1 MSNTKVQNQKVV
13 RLNDKA
19 YMINAFKGLTGW
31 SYLPRLTKYV
41 FPFIGFMINDGKGD
55 EEVVEQLVNLLTGE
69 NAKEVEQLI
78 IDMVSDIQ
86 VDNSR
91 IDFDNEFAQNYD
103 SLILLFVEVIKLNY
117 LESFQR
123 LVTNLPKE

>member
-19 YMINAFKGLTGW
+19 YMINACKGLTGW

-41 FPFIGFMINDGKGD
+41 FPLVGSMRNERKGD
-55 EEVVEQLVNLLTGE
+55 EEVVEQLVTLLTGE

-103 SLILLFVEVIKLNY
+103 SLILLFIEVIKLNY

>member
-41 FPFIGFMINDGKGD
+41 FPFIGFMINEGKGD

-91 IDFDNEFAQNYD
+91 INFDNEFAQNYD

>member
-1 MSNTKVQNQKVV
+1 MSNTKVQRQKVI

-41 FPFIGFMINDGKGD
+41 FPFIGFMLNEGKGD
-55 EEVVEQLVNLLTGE
+55 EEVVDQLVTLLTGE

-78 IDMVSDIQ
+78 IDMVADVQ
-86 VDNSR
+86 VNNSR

-103 SLILLFVEVIKLNY
+103 SLVLLFVEVIKLNY

>member
-41 FPFIGFMINDGKGD
+41 FPFIGFMLNEGKGD

-117 LESFQR
+117 LDSFQR
-123 LVTNLPKE
+123 

>member
-41 FPFIGFMINDGKGD
+41 FPFIGFMLNEGKGD
-55 EEVVEQLVNLLTGE
+55 EEVVGQLVNLLTGE

-91 IDFDNEFAQNYD
+91 IDFDSEFAQNYD

>member
-41 FPFIGFMINDGKGD
+41 FPFIGFMLNDGKGD
-55 EEVVEQLVNLLTGE
+55 EEVIEQLVNLLTGE

>member
-41 FPFIGFMINDGKGD
+41 FPFIGFMINEGKGD

-91 IDFDNEFAQNYD
+91 IDFDNEFSQNYD

>member
-1 MSNTKVQNQKVV
+1 MSDTKVQSQKVI
-13 RLNDKA
+13 RINDKA

-41 FPFIGFMINDGKGD
+41 FPFIGFMLNDGKGD
-55 EEVVEQLVNLLTGE
+55 EEVVDQLVSLLTGE

-78 IDMVSDIQ
+78 IDMVADVQ
-86 VDNSR
+86 VNNSS

>member
-1 MSNTKVQNQKVV
+1 MSNTKVQNQNVV

-41 FPFIGFMINDGKGD
+41 FPFIGFMLNDGKGD

>member
-31 SYLPRLTKYV
+31 SYLPRLTKYI
-41 FPFIGFMINDGKGD
+41 FPFIGFMLNEGKGD

>member
-41 FPFIGFMINDGKGD
+41 FPFIGFMFNEGKGD
-55 EEVVEQLVNLLTGE
+55 EEVIEQLVNLLTGE

-91 IDFDNEFAQNYD
+91 IDFDSEFAQNYD

-117 LESFQR
+117 LDSFQR

>member
-41 FPFIGFMINDGKGD
+41 FPFIGFMLNEGKGD

>member
-41 FPFIGFMINDGKGD
+41 FPFIGFMFNEGKGD
-55 EEVVEQLVNLLTGE
+55 EEVVDQLVTLLTGE

-78 IDMVSDIQ
+78 IDMVSDVQ
-86 VDNSR
+86 VNNSS
-91 IDFDNEFAQNYD
+91 IDFDSEFTQNYD
-103 SLILLFVEVIKLNY
+103 SLILLFVEVVKLNY
-117 LESFQR
+117 LDSFQR

>member
-1 MSNTKVQNQKVV
+1 MSNTKVQNQKIV

-41 FPFIGFMINDGKGD
+41 FPFIGFMINEGKGD

-103 SLILLFVEVIKLNY
+103 SLILLFVEVVKLNY
-117 LESFQR
+117 LDSFQR

>member
-41 FPFIGFMINDGKGD
+41 FPFIGFMLNEGKGD

-123 LVTNLPKE
+123 LVTSLPKE

>member
-1 MSNTKVQNQKVV
+1 MSDKKVQSQKVV

-41 FPFIGFMINDGKGD
+41 FPFIGFMFNEGKGD
-55 EEVVEQLVNLLTGE
+55 EEVVDQMVSLLTGE

-78 IDMVSDIQ
+78 IDMVSDVQ
-86 VDNSR
+86 VNNSS
-91 IDFDNEFAQNYD
+91 IDFDNEFTQNYD
-103 SLILLFVEVIKLNY
+103 SLILLFVEVVKLNY
-117 LESFQR
+117 LDSFQR

>member
-41 FPFIGFMINDGKGD
+41 FPFIGFMINEGKGD

-69 NAKEVEQLI
+69 NAKEVEQII

>member
-41 FPFIGFMINDGKGD
+41 FPFIGFMINEGKGD

>member
-1 MSNTKVQNQKVV
+1 MSNTKVQSQKVV

-19 YMINAFKGLTGW
+19 YMINAFNGLTGW

-41 FPFIGFMINDGKGD
+41 FPFIGFMLNEGKGD
-55 EEVVEQLVNLLTGE
+55 EEVVDQLVTLLTGE

-78 IDMVSDIQ
+78 IDMVSDVQ
-86 VDNSR
+86 VNNSS
-91 IDFDNEFAQNYD
+91 IDFDNEFTQNYD
-103 SLILLFVEVIKLNY
+103 SLILLFVEVVKLNY
-117 LESFQR
+117 LDSFQR

>member
-41 FPFIGFMINDGKGD
+41 FPFIGFMINEGKGD

-78 IDMVSDIQ
+78 IDMVTDIQ

>member
-41 FPFIGFMINDGKGD
+41 FPFIGFMLNEGKGD
-55 EEVVEQLVNLLTGE
+55 EEVVEQLVSLLTGE

-103 SLILLFVEVIKLNY
+103 SLILLFVEVIKINY
-117 LESFQR
+117 LDSFQR
-123 LVTNLPKE
+123 LVTNLPK

>member
-41 FPFIGFMINDGKGD
+41 FPFIGFMINEGKGD

-103 SLILLFVEVIKLNY
+103 RLILLFVEVIKLNY

>member
-19 YMINAFKGLTGW
+19 YMINAFRGLTGW

-41 FPFIGFMINDGKGD
+41 FPFIGFMFNEGKGD

-78 IDMVSDIQ
+78 IDMVADIQ
-86 VDNSR
+86 VDNQR
-91 IDFDNEFAQNYD
+91 INFDTEFAQNYD
-103 SLILLFVEVIKLNY
+103 SLILLFIEVVKLNY

>member
-19 YMINAFKGLTGW
+19 YMINAFKVLTGW

-41 FPFIGFMINDGKGD
+41 FPFIGFMLNEGKGD

-91 IDFDNEFAQNYD
+91 INFDNEFAQNYD

>member
-31 SYLPRLTKYV
+31 SYLPRLTKYI
-41 FPFIGFMINDGKGD
+41 FPFIGFMLNEGKGD

-91 IDFDNEFAQNYD
+91 IDFDNEFTQNYD

>member
-13 RLNDKA
+13 RHNDKA

-41 FPFIGFMINDGKGD
+41 FPFIGFMLNEGKGD
-55 EEVVEQLVNLLTGE
+55 EEVVGQLVNLLTGE

>member
-41 FPFIGFMINDGKGD
+41 FPFIGFMLNEGKGD
-55 EEVVEQLVNLLTGE
+55 EEVVEQLVSLLTGE

>member
-1 MSNTKVQNQKVV
+1 MSNTKVQSQKVV

-41 FPFIGFMINDGKGD
+41 FPFIGFMFNEGKGD
-55 EEVVEQLVNLLTGE
+55 EEVVDQLVSLLTGE

-78 IDMVSDIQ
+78 IDMVADVQ
-86 VDNSR
+86 VNNSS
-91 IDFDNEFAQNYD
+91 IDFDNEFTQNYD
-103 SLILLFVEVIKLNY
+103 SLILLFVEVVKLNY
-117 LESFQR
+117 LDSFQR

>member
-41 FPFIGFMINDGKGD
+41 FPFIGFMFNEGKGD
-55 EEVVEQLVNLLTGE
+55 EEVIEQLVNLLTGE

-117 LESFQR
+117 LDSFQR

>member
-1 MSNTKVQNQKVV
+1 MSDTKVQSQKVI

-41 FPFIGFMINDGKGD
+41 FPFIGFMFNEGKGD
-55 EEVVEQLVNLLTGE
+55 EEVVDQMVSLLTGE

-78 IDMVSDIQ
+78 IDMVSDVQ
-86 VDNSR
+86 VNNSS
-91 IDFDNEFAQNYD
+91 IDFDNEFTQNYD
-103 SLILLFVEVIKLNY
+103 SLILLFVEVVKLNY
-117 LESFQR
+117 LDSFQR

>member
-41 FPFIGFMINDGKGD
+41 FPFIGFMFNEGKGD
-55 EEVVEQLVNLLTGE
+55 EEVIEQLVNLLTGE

-86 VDNSR
+86 VNNSR

>member
-19 YMINAFKGLTGW
+19 YMINAFKGLIGW

-41 FPFIGFMINDGKGD
+41 FPFIGFMLNEGKGD

>member
-41 FPFIGFMINDGKGD
+41 FPFIGFMLNEGKGD

-78 IDMVSDIQ
+78 IDMVADVQ
-86 VDNSR
+86 VNNSR

>member
-41 FPFIGFMINDGKGD
+41 FPFIGFMLNEGKGD
-55 EEVVEQLVNLLTGE
+55 EEVIEQLVNLLTGE

>member
-55 EEVVEQLVNLLTGE
+55 DEVVEQLVNLLTGE

-91 IDFDNEFAQNYD
+91 IDFDNEFTQNYD

>member
-41 FPFIGFMINDGKGD
+41 FPFIGFMLNEGKGD
-55 EEVVEQLVNLLTGE
+55 EEVVEQLVTLLTGE

-78 IDMVSDIQ
+78 IDMVSDIP
-86 VDNSR
+86 SR
-91 IDFDNEFAQNYD
+91 
-103 SLILLFVEVIKLNY
+103 
-117 LESFQR
+117 
-123 LVTNLPKE
+123 